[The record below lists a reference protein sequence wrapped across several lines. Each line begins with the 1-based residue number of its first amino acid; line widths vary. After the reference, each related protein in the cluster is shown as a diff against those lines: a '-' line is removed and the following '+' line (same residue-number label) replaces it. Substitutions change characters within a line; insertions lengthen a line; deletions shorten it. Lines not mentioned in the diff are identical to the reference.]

1 MIHVKAY
8 ISNPTDG
15 QGIGI
20 DTDGDG
26 IIDEFVKDGSNLT
39 EEEILTLLEAIE
51 NDDIP
56 ANVFENFDPSNPQSF
71 GAQLLMKLINKKE
84 YSKDLVPRINS
95 VSSIGD
101 VSIVMNRDIIVPKS
115 YANFND
121 KVIKVTVKNKI
132 NRYIRGRE

>member
-1 MIHVKAY
+1 
-8 ISNPTDG
+8 
-15 QGIGI
+15 
-20 DTDGDG
+20 
-26 IIDEFVKDGSNLT
+26 
-39 EEEILTLLEAIE
+39 
-51 NDDIP
+51 
-56 ANVFENFDPSNPQSF
+56 
-71 GAQLLMKLINKKE
+71 MKLINKKE

-132 NRYIRGRE
+132 NRYIRGRELGTFDEEEIRFNWTITHFDSRKFDIKL